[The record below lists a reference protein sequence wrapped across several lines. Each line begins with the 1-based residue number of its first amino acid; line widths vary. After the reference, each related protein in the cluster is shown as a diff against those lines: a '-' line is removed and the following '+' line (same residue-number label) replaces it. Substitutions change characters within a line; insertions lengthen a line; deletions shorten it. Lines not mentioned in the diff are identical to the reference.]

1 MLGHLP
7 TGCLWCSIILNLNSS
22 RACSGWQEAE
32 GSEKD
37 RELFLASEFHT
48 GLTPGW
54 LGNVHFARY
63 PLHVVSKIIC
73 MDPCSEGSAS
83 LLEVSSLHGRHSG
96 GNPLQHP
103 VRSDGV
109 DSGPHEQCGSTTS
122 LDDHCLVAGI
132 SCWLQNISPEVLQRL
147 LETILTRLR
156 WKRREDTPADWVVYC
171 NKLHK

>member
-7 TGCLWCSIILNLNSS
+7 TGCLWCSIIFNLNSS
-22 RACSGWQEAE
+22 RACSGWQEAV

-37 RELFLASEFHT
+37 RELFLAREFHT

-73 MDPCSEGSAS
+73 MDPRIGLS
-83 LLEVSSLHGRHSG
+83 LPACRKWRTLRGRHSG
-96 GNPLQHP
+96 GNPLQYP

-147 LETILTRLR
+147 LETILTWLR
-156 WKRREDTPADWVVYC
+156 WKRREDT
-171 NKLHK
+171 